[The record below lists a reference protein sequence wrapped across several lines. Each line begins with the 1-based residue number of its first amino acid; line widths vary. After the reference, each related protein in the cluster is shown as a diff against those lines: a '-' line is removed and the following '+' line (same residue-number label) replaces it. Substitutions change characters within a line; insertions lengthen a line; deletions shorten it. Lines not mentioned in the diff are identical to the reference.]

1 MLSEMKKLFKTLLY
15 WFLLTAIL
23 QAQETQPPTG
33 FIDADHDGIND
44 RFADANGDG
53 VNDVDGKPYAHPF
66 EFEDK
71 NRDGLNDLWVD
82 VDGDGVNDL
91 LNQFQQQ
98 SWIDMDGDG
107 LRDEGAGVLR
117 GKSLRAHVLDMNQD
131 GLNDVTGMRI
141 SDESLGGYRL
151 GQVDEESGL
160 RRQFRESVD
169 DGQGN
174 ESSRNNRLQR
184 EGDRA
189 VDIFIDQ
196 DGDGIADERGL
207 GRERTRNKSR
217 SE

>member
-1 MLSEMKKLFKTLLY
+1 MLSEMKKLFKYLFYL
-15 WFLLTAIL
+15 FLLTAIL
-23 QAQETQPPTG
+23 PAQETQQPTG
-33 FIDADHDGIND
+33 FVDADQDGVND

-53 VNDVDGKPYAHPF
+53 VNDVDGTPYAHPF

-71 NRDGLNDLWVD
+71 NRDGLNDLWID
-82 VDGDGVNDL
+82 ADGDGVNDL

-107 LRDEGAGVLR
+107 LRDEGTGLLR

-131 GLNDVTGMRI
+131 GVNDITGMRI
-141 SDESLGGYRL
+141 SNESLGGYRY

-160 RRQFRESVD
+160 RRQFRESGD

-174 ESSRNNRLQR
+174 ESSRNSRLQQG
-184 EGDRA
+184 EDRA
-189 VDIFIDQ
+189 MDIFIDQ

-207 GRERTRNKSR
+207 GRERTRKKSR